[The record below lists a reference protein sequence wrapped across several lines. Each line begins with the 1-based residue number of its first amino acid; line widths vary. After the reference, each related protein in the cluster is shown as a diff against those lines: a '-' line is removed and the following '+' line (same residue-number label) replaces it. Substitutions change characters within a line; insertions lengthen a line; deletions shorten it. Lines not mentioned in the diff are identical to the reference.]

1 MRRVRGMAAGKDGN
15 LYMITGE
22 FERSCK
28 LHTWDMT
35 GKDGFSELG
44 PFAVDR
50 SPYYSHRAYQF
61 DAIAVADDGT
71 VFCGE
76 SDRGGKLFIYLP
88 GSGPFKGRLNPANP
102 ETERQRKGTPGL
114 IPERL

>member
-44 PFAVDR
+44 LLASIAAFASR
-50 SPYYSHRAYQF
+50 GKARTTATRAF
-61 DAIAVADDGT
+61 PSTGA
-71 VFCGE
+71 
-76 SDRGGKLFIYLP
+76 
-88 GSGPFKGRLNPANP
+88 
-102 ETERQRKGTPGL
+102 
-114 IPERL
+114 